1 MCMFMNIIQI
11 LRNGIL
17 QVNFKKSLQ
26 VIIQSLQLMIRVVW
40 KFTSHSK
47 SAKMVL
53 QPVKSE
59 LEIYFEEG
67 AYILGKSIEFSALD
81 WWKANTLKYHVLSIV
96 AKDILSTPIITVTL
110 ESTFSAGG
118 RVIDPFRAS
127 LSTETV
133 QKLLCGA

>member
-1 MCMFMNIIQI
+1 VHI
-11 LRNGIL
+11 LD
-17 QVNFKKSLQ
+17 
-26 VIIQSLQLMIRVVW
+26 
-40 KFTSHSK
+40 
-47 SAKMVL
+47 
-53 QPVKSE
+53 
-59 LEIYFEEG
+59 
-67 AYILGKSIEFSALD
+67 KSIEFSALD
-81 WWKANTLKYHVLSIV
+81 WWKVNTLKYHVLSIV